1 MQCHEVQELMSE
13 YIDGVL
19 DPSALERVDRHIEG
33 CPECRSELD
42 ALKMVVDLVR
52 DLPLVEPPPE
62 FRPELRK
69 RLETEAVRPV
79 NTGLIHR
86 LASGRWSGIIA
97 LAASFILVI
106 GLAAAW
112 EGLPWNNETFGTRVE
127 SYAVKESAQDQSY
140 SGPDESG
147 VSLEGLAKSRQS
159 KDLGQVAFDMT
170 DDLTISEEK
179 PKSTGITFDYAPA
192 ASPERAAAPGID
204 PGSVQARKLAAG
216 NGASGVAAR
225 GTAVQPPPSEAEQP
239 RQAVLDVK
247 VEDMDRAVREVSGIA
262 QKLGGTASVTPG
274 TEGRE
279 LVLSVPTGQFDQ
291 AVADIGRTGR
301 VTGKED
307 KLQPAP
313 QPSAT
318 PAAAPGILD
327 VQQTGKGGSVSGPP
341 PVPGTVIPAGTD
353 PGSGVKIEKP
363 STAEAAPMSTIV
375 VRLN

>member
-1 MQCHEVQELMSE
+1 MRCHEAQELMSE

-19 DPSALERVDRHIEG
+19 DPSDQERVDRHIQG

-52 DLPLVEPPPE
+52 DLPLVEPPQE

-69 RLETEAVRPV
+69 RLETEAVRPQ
-79 NTGLIHR
+79 NTGLVHR

-97 LAASFILVI
+97 LAASFVLVI
-106 GLAAAW
+106 GLAATW
-112 EGLPWNNETFGTRVE
+112 EGLPWKNDTSGTRVE
-127 SYAVKESAQDQSY
+127 SCAVKESAQDQSY
-140 SGPDESG
+140 SGPDQTGHAPE
-147 VSLEGLAKSRQS
+147 VLAKSRQS
-159 KDLGQVAFDMT
+159 KDLGRVTFDMT

-179 PKSTGITFDYAPA
+179 PKSTGIAFDYAPA
-192 ASPERAAAPGID
+192 ASPERASATEAD
-204 PGSVQARKLAAG
+204 PGSVQVRKLAAG

-225 GTAVQPPPSEAEQP
+225 GTTAQPPPAEAQQP
-239 RQAVLDVK
+239 RQAVLEVK
-247 VEDMDRAVREVSGIA
+247 VEDMDRAVREISGIA
-262 QKLGGTASVTPG
+262 QKLGGTASVMPG

-279 LVLSVPTGQFDQ
+279 VVLSIPAGQFDQ
-291 AVADIGRTGR
+291 AVADIGRKGR

-307 KLQPAP
+307 KLQEVP
-313 QPSAT
+313 QSVK
-318 PAAAPGILD
+318 AAPGILE
-327 VQQTGKGGSVSGPP
+327 VQQTGKGSVSGPP

-363 STAEAAPMSTIV
+363 SATEVAPMSTIV